1 MFYMGYDMK
10 KAFALTFSLF
20 CVMLV
25 ASGCNYAEHSGNI
38 KYVSATFSVLG
49 SEFENRL
56 TKEELPYSRMNIQP
70 KESSHIKGVAFTAKL
85 KGDTSRD
92 DVSFLVNVYVSGGE
106 TNLEAKEEVCLKRQ
120 FNVELAKKEKEIV
133 IFFDTPFRARENLL
147 DDKMTEEISV
157 EFLNLDGSKNKEV
170 SFSMNNIKLLTQ

>member
-1 MFYMGYDMK
+1 
-10 KAFALTFSLF
+10 
-20 CVMLV
+20 
-25 ASGCNYAEHSGNI
+25 
-38 KYVSATFSVLG
+38 
-49 SEFENRL
+49 
-56 TKEELPYSRMNIQP
+56 MNIQP